1 MFTLHDRMKSKIFTE
16 QVTSSSSLSSAK
28 SKRKKL
34 KSVIQPP
41 IKQGSIQKTLK
52 RTYSNFIS
60 YSTMITRNLRNRMN
74 FIQKKMHFLREL
86 QYLTSNK
93 RSRPICRSQSEITGY
108 R

>member
-60 YSTMITRNLRNRMN
+60 YSTVITRNLRNRMN
-74 FIQKKMHFLREL
+74 FNSKKLHFFAR
-86 QYLTSNK
+86 TSIFNVK
-93 RSRPICRSQSEITGY
+93 QEIPPDLKESV
-108 R
+108 